1 MSDEDILTGGE
12 TAPAPADIPA
22 APPSEEAVIR
32 GRDIAL
38 GQLAKKEDVSDFVEE
53 RNVQELYFEQGKEL
67 NDQTDQRWFRRA
79 RKALQEA
86 ALEAQGIKLDEQGQ
100 PEAHWRVATRVIT
113 GFQTNPEASRYF
125 GEPMA
130 GGCGYAPQVA
140 CLLAKPLGHF

>member
-86 ALEAQGIKLDEQGQ
+86 ALEAQGIKLE
-100 PEAHWRVATRVIT
+100 
-113 GFQTNPEASRYF
+113 
-125 GEPMA
+125 
-130 GGCGYAPQVA
+130 
-140 CLLAKPLGHF
+140 